1 MSKAIIVGA
10 SSGIGRALARRM
22 AADGWTLGLAS
33 RNEKAMKDLAAD
45 LGEGTAIQI
54 LDVRDTA
61 SVSRRLDAL
70 RSALGDVECVVIS
83 SGIGIFNNHLLWEPE
98 GDTIATNVAGF
109 AAVATW
115 AGRHFLG
122 RKKGH
127 LVGLSSVASLRGS
140 PFNPAYNASKAF
152 VSNYLEGLRMNL
164 GRFGVAVTDIRPGYI
179 DTPMT
184 QGQEGMF
191 WVADVETC
199 VKQIYRAMKKRR
211 KVVYV
216 PRRWAL
222 VSILSKIAPEF
233 LYKRFSN

>member
-1 MSKAIIVGA
+1 
-10 SSGIGRALARRM
+10 M

-33 RNEKAMKDLAAD
+33 RNERAIEELAGE
-45 LGEGTAIQI
+45 LGEGTAVHVV
-54 LDVRDTA
+54 DVRDTA
-61 SVSRRLDAL
+61 SVPGRLDAL
-70 RSALGDVECVVIS
+70 RASLGDVECVVIS
-83 SGIGIFNNHLLWEPE
+83 SGIGIFNNYLLWEPE

-115 AGRHFLG
+115 AGRYFLE

-127 LVGLSSVASLRGS
+127 LVGISSVASLRGS

-152 VSNYLEGLRMNL
+152 VSNYMQGLRMNL
-164 GRFGVAVTDIRPGYI
+164 GRFDVAVTDIRPGYI

-184 QGQEGMF
+184 EGQKGMF

-199 VKQIYRAMKKRR
+199 ARQIYRAMKRRR
-211 KVVYV
+211 KVAYV
-216 PRRWAL
+216 PRRWVF
-222 VSILSKIAPEF
+222 VSILSKTAPEF